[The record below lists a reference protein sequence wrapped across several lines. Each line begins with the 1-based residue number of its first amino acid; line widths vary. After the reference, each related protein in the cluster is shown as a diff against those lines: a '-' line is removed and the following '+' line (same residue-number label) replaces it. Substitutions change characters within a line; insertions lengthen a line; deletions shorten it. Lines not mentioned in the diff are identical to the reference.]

1 MGQFRH
7 GNVGIDP
14 YYDARAKIRGD
25 ERDSDIRAVEIAK
38 ANAASR
44 ITDYE
49 PTDINWQ
56 SGYDPE
62 GFQRLYDIERIKQE
76 QNQQQQQVEPITA
89 PEAPQVFDPQ
99 PELQRKVDEEIAVN
113 TVRQPVEDETKSYF
127 ERPSAYIADP
137 LVDQI
142 TMAWDQQR
150 AEEEGKV
157 PADLSHLP
165 EKKRARVEEVED
177 GRQIALLYGKKDRT
191 PEDNINLNNRITNY
205 RKKYAFRKKIGV
217 LVDGRIVKKPITDVQ
232 NEVRKLVY
240 PKKKPTDT
248 DVTTGY
254 QYEDKK
260 SEKLGK
266 TRISNFS
273 KHANSKTIM
282 DWREYASSLGI
293 DPDAVTALMG
303 IESNFGTDRRTSVS
317 EAKGMLQVIPS
328 TYAGMKRWFTTQAE
342 IDRLNIDPRL
352 TQIAKSLPDAT
363 SPNGKK
369 WTSTPSAQQLMQAG
383 LLRIKYMELVGVDPI
398 DWGAAYNQSAEKVRD
413 NGGPLPIRDGKD
425 IDGDGIPDGTH
436 NADFNDIYQKLY
448 SKSKSHYAGVSTPID
463 TTVDKAGLVTSG
475 GQTGDEM
482 FDATQTINAS
492 EGYITDPNKLTYAQ
506 EKAFED
512 RQLLAHITEIYRS
525 EGLAEEYYN
534 GLLQLK
540 AADEKLY
547 YLEGMRGLRE
557 LKGGNAGRATYIL
570 RRATQQNYD
579 IRPVVNANGQLTN
592 KFSVYIDGKPQEGL
606 YQKDFNVIQD
616 YVRKQYDAAYLQTT
630 VERTSKWAD
639 LTFENELKIK
649 QDAMKVLNEAAKSL
663 AVEKVKL
670 KDFIKNTEP
679 DPDGNSVIYQDPD
692 SGRIFRIYS
701 EPQKRKSE
709 VSGEEYEIQVEEITM
724 PEGSFGSSAF
734 DTGAYVAGLKG
745 A

>member
-1 MGQFRH
+1 MGFRY

-25 ERDSDIRAVEIAK
+25 ERDARVARVEKAK
-38 ANAASR
+38 ENAASR

-49 PTDINWQ
+49 PTDINWK

-62 GFQRLYDIERIKQE
+62 GFQRLYDIERIKQG
-76 QNQQQQQVEPITA
+76 QDQQQQVEPITV

-99 PELQRKVDEEIAVN
+99 PGLQRKVDEKIAVD
-113 TVRQPVEDETKSYF
+113 TVRYPVEDKTKTIT
-127 ERPSAYIADP
+127 ERPSAATLDP
-137 LVDQI
+137 LADQI
-142 TMAWDQQR
+142 TMGYDQQK
-150 AEEEGKV
+150 AEERGDVK
-157 PADLSHLP
+157 PDLSHLP
-165 EKKRARVEEVED
+165 EEERALVEEVED
-177 GRQIALLYGKKDRT
+177 TRQIALLYQKKDRT
-191 PEDNINLNNRITNY
+191 PEDNINLNNRITNFRKKYPY
-205 RKKYAFRKKIGV
+205 RKKIDVLTDGKIV
-217 LVDGRIVKKPITDVQ
+217 LTPITDLQ
-232 NEVRKLVY
+232 NEVRKSVY

-254 QYEDKK
+254 QYEDKE

-273 KHANSKTIM
+273 THADSKTIM

-303 IESNFGTDRRTSVS
+303 IESNFGTDRRTSKS
-317 EAKGMLQVIPS
+317 GAKGILQVLPS
-328 TYAGMKRWFTTQAE
+328 TYDSMKRWFTTQAE

-352 TQIAKSLPDAT
+352 TQIAKSLPEF
-363 SPNGKK
+363 GKAN
-369 WTSTPSAQQLMQAG
+369 AQQLVQAG
-383 LLRIKYMELVGVDPI
+383 LLRIKYMELVGVDPK

-413 NGGPLPIRDGKD
+413 NGGPLDLRDGPKK
-425 IDGDGIPDGTH
+425 DGTH

-506 EKAFED
+506 EKAFKD

-579 IRPVVNANGQLTN
+579 IRPVVNANGQQTN
-592 KFSVYIDGKPQEGL
+592 KFSVYIDGKPVEGL
-606 YQKDFNVIQD
+606 YQKDFNTVQD

-630 VERTSKWAD
+630 VARTSKWAD
-639 LTFENELKIK
+639 LTFESELKIK
-649 QDAMKVLNEAAKSL
+649 EEAMKVLNEAAKSL

-670 KDFIKNTEP
+670 KDFSKNTEP
-679 DPDGNSVIYQDPD
+679 DQDGNLVFRDPD

-724 PEGSFGSSAF
+724 PEGSFASSAF